1 MISGHVFIAT
11 SLDGFIARPDG
22 GLDWL
27 EHPGAGAE
35 DHGYGAFVAGIDGIL
50 MGRATFEVVARFD
63 PWPYDRPL
71 IVLSAHLGPDAI
83 PPALRDRVT
92 LARTL
97 PEARAEAARRGWR
110 RVWIDGGA
118 TIRSCLEAGLV
129 ADMVITRIPVLIG
142 QGVPLFGPQRAD
154 IRLRHEGTRAFASG
168 LVQSRYAVLP

>member
-71 IVLSAHLGPDAI
+71 IVLSARLGPDAI

-97 PEARAEAARRGWR
+97 P
-110 RVWIDGGA
+110 
-118 TIRSCLEAGLV
+118 GLV
-129 ADMVITRIPVLIG
+129 LQLQAAAPFSPPG
-142 QGVPLFGPQRAD
+142 QISKAQAGSSQFR
-154 IRLRHEGTRAFASG
+154 
-168 LVQSRYAVLP
+168 